1 MSAIG
6 IIFVSFAV
14 VFVTAML
21 FVGWV
26 IYKIVSTIVMAVSA
40 GRETPRLVSS
50 IRTRMNPQP
59 GQQRCARDNC
69 RNINPPTA
77 RFCKCCG
84 AALKQ
89 AAATG
94 GVPPRLPVRMSA

>member
-1 MSAIG
+1 
-6 IIFVSFAV
+6 
-14 VFVTAML
+14 
-21 FVGWV
+21 
-26 IYKIVSTIVMAVSA
+26 
-40 GRETPRLVSS
+40 
-50 IRTRMNPQP
+50 MNPQP

-69 RNINPPTA
+69 RNINPPAA